1 MVRFHRRFRPP
12 RGFTLVELLVVIAI
26 IGVLVALLLPAVQA
40 AREAARRSSCGN
52 KLKQMSLALHNFH
65 DKYGRLPPGG
75 ASDIRPFT
83 TGGGGWGSSWHVY
96 LLPEVEQQN
105 LFDNMRLTGGS
116 GWGTNANHNKNATN
130 GAALDH
136 LHCPSSP
143 LSKFCSSP
151 HGGGT
156 LAASTY
162 VGNSGIVNS
171 FGGLNEA
178 RNAQPG
184 GATNCCSGG
193 IMSWGGVLYTNS
205 KLNFS
210 SVTDGTSNTIAI
222 GEQGDWLRTQN
233 GGKHD
238 RRSSGL
244 HGFIIGSSRGGEP
257 TTGWTN
263 DLRQFNFTTNRYRIN
278 QMTGWTDG
286 NGNCASEGI
295 CQNASTNL
303 PYNSTHPGG
312 AQFGYVDGSVHF
324 LPETIDDPT
333 FARLLTRDDGL
344 VIATP

>member
-1 MVRFHRRFRPP
+1 MVDLSRRGRQKA
-12 RGFTLVELLVVIAI
+12 FTLVELLVVIAI

-40 AREAARRSSCGN
+40 AREAARRSSCSN
-52 KLKQMSLALHNFH
+52 KLKQLSLGLQNFH
-65 DKYGRLPPGG
+65 DKYGRLPPGA
-75 ASDIRPFT
+75 ASDIQPFAP
-83 TGGGGWGSSWHVY
+83 GGGGYGSTWLVY

-105 LFDNMRLTGGS
+105 LFDQMRFTGGS

-130 GAALDH
+130 GAALDF

-143 LSKFCSSP
+143 LSQFCSSP
-151 HGGGT
+151 HGGGV

-162 VGNSGIVNS
+162 VGNSGAVNS
-171 FGGLNEA
+171 FGGLSEV

-193 IMSWGGVLYTNS
+193 IMSWGGVLSINS
-205 KLNFS
+205 KTNFS
-210 SVTDGTSNTIAI
+210 GITDGTSNTISV
-222 GEQGDWLRTQN
+222 GEQGDFLRTQN

-244 HGFIIGSSRGGEP
+244 HGFIIGTFRGSEP
-257 TTGWTN
+257 AASWSG
-263 DLRQFNFTTNRYRIN
+263 DLRQFSTTTNRYRIN

-295 CQNASTNL
+295 CQNASSNL

-324 LPETIDDPT
+324 LPETIDDAT
-333 FARLLTRDDGL
+333 LARLLTRDDGL